1 VSRVQCV
8 RPSDRHRS
16 DLLPTLLSQN
26 RIYVQSGVYE
36 KFAAMVADKVS
47 TFSTGDPMLPGTQ
60 IGPLVNS
67 RGVDKVQRHVEDAVS
82 KGAKV
87 LTGGRKGDGCLFEPT
102 VLSNVPADAAIS
114 TEETFGPL
122 AALFSFETEDEVISS
137 ANDSEVGLAGYVF
150 TRDISRVHRVSEKLA
165 VGMVA
170 VNTGIISQPCVPFG
184 GVKGSGFG
192 REGGKGGID
201 EYTIEKVGLR
211 VDS

>member
-1 VSRVQCV
+1 
-8 RPSDRHRS
+8 
-16 DLLPTLLSQN
+16 
-26 RIYVQSGVYE
+26 
-36 KFAAMVADKVS
+36 MVAAKVS
-47 TFSTGDPMLPGTQ
+47 SFNTGDPMLSGTQ

-87 LTGGRKGDGCLFEPT
+87 LAGGHKGEGCLFEPT
-102 VLSNVPADAAIS
+102 VLSDVPAAAAIA

-122 AALFSFETEDEVISS
+122 AALFRFDTEDQVITS
-137 ANDSEVGLAGYVF
+137 ANDSEVGLAGYIF
-150 TRDISRVHRVSEKLA
+150 TQDVSRVHRVSERLA

-201 EYTIEKVGLR
+201 EYMIEKVGSNVHSCFTDGRLADLEALCTLVNHR
-211 VDS
+211 RRYRAINNEC

>member
-1 VSRVQCV
+1 
-8 RPSDRHRS
+8 
-16 DLLPTLLSQN
+16 
-26 RIYVQSGVYE
+26 
-36 KFAAMVADKVS
+36 MVADKVS
-47 TFSTGDPMLPGTQ
+47 TFNTGDPMLPGTQ

-87 LTGGRKGDGCLFEPT
+87 LVGGRKGDGCLFEPT

-122 AALFSFETEDEVISS
+122 AALFSFESEDEVISS

-150 TRDISRVHRVSEKLA
+150 TRDVSRVHRVSEKLA

-201 EYTIEKVGLR
+201 EYTIEKVGSR
-211 VDS
+211 VDD